1 MLGTT
6 MRVQRGS
13 FPIDLTEKFVLIPV
27 NLTTNATKEHYEMR
41 QPYLGLTYYVTDDN
55 CHKSHQSA
63 HARHQLPIVLVEA
76 SRI

>member
-6 MRVQRGS
+6 MRIQGGY
-13 FPIDLTEKFVLIPV
+13 FPTDLTEKFVLIPV

-41 QPYLGLTYYVTDDN
+41 QPYLGLTCYVTDEH
-55 CHKSHQSA
+55 CHESHQSA